1 MNYPIIEASLFLTF
15 NIFDR
20 YASIESINNNELSL
34 IIIACLV
41 LAIKYTE
48 TCVVNFNK
56 LYICDQKFDKKLI
69 IKWELYIMDK
79 LN

>member
-1 MNYPIIEASLFLTF
+1 MNYPITEASLFLTF
-15 NIFDR
+15 NIFNR

-56 LYICDQKFDKKLI
+56 LYMICDQKFDKNQI
-69 IKWELYIMDK
+69 IK
-79 LN
+79 